1 MKVLTQY
8 PNLVWSGLENGLSS
22 RYGQKTIDQGRLD
35 YLDGALAFY
44 TNATQ
49 QAQAILN
56 RLTNPRGGN
65 NTRYNDYAKLARNA
79 KNEFERRI
87 A

>member
-1 MKVLTQY
+1 MVIRRSPRGHNEFEIFAVPDNLSKQQRQDMKVLTQY
-8 PNLVWSGLENGLSS
+8 PSLVWSGLEKGLAS

-49 QAQAILN
+49 QA
-56 RLTNPRGGN
+56 
-65 NTRYNDYAKLARNA
+65 
-79 KNEFERRI
+79 
-87 A
+87 